1 MADKEHGHVVLN
13 GSFMDNEHNSRVRKA
28 HDNFGDRPRTFR
40 VAKLA
45 LCCLALMV
53 SIGLG
58 SGIDNS
64 VPAQQSTPATSQSEQ
79 DQGEGSRQI
88 LLEEFTRARPA
99 GAPVKKST
107 GSPVR
112 RRPTSAPRYSRKSPP
127 LLAALKL
134 PNLSTA
140 EIGVTI
146 WRLRPSQ
153 GADSRARVLVM
164 ENGQTSQW
172 TPERVEAGQLL
183 RLGDRVRIS
192 IESPRAGYL
201 YVVDREQYSDGTL
214 GDALL
219 IFPTTRA
226 RGGDNRVTPGALID
240 VPAQDDSPP
249 YFTLTSNHRIYAGEV
264 LMVIVVPQ
272 PIKGLDIGP
281 QPLPLPLAEVAKWQK
296 LWSTQAERFE
306 MDGGAG
312 KAWTPEE
319 QAAALTSGAR
329 TLTQDEPA
337 PQTIYRVALSGASG
351 FMVAVPLRC
360 TR

>member
-1 MADKEHGHVVLN
+1 
-13 GSFMDNEHNSRVRKA
+13 MDNWRSTRVRKP
-28 HDNFGDRPRTFR
+28 HKNFGYTPRTFQ

-45 LCCLALMV
+45 LCLALMIG
-53 SIGLG
+53 IGLS
-58 SGIDNS
+58 SGADKS
-64 VPAQQSTPATSQSEQ
+64 VPAQQSTPATSQSKQ

-99 GAPVKKST
+99 SAPATAKKSIS
-107 GSPVR
+107 SPVR
-112 RRPTSAPRYSRKSPP
+112 RRPMPASGASAARYRRKGPP
-127 LLAALKL
+127 LLAALKI

-153 GADSRARVLVM
+153 NADGRARVLVM

-172 TPERVEAGQLL
+172 TPERIEADQLL

-201 YVVDREQYSDGTL
+201 YVVDHEQYSDGSL
-214 GDALL
+214 GDAML

-226 RGGDNRVTPGALID
+226 RGGDNRVKPGVLID
-240 VPAQDDSPP
+240 VPGQDDSPP
-249 YFTLTSNHRIYAGEV
+249 YFTLKSNHRTYAGEV
-264 LMVIVVPQ
+264 LMVIVLPQ
-272 PIKGLDIGP
+272 PIEGLDIGP
-281 QPLPLPLAEVAKWQK
+281 QPLVLPMAEVAKWQK
-296 LWSTQAERFE
+296 LWSTKAERFE

-337 PQTIYRVALSGASG
+337 PQTIYRVALLGAKG